1 MQLYTGKNNRQTGR
15 CRVSREDIM
24 KTISKAI
31 ALSLAASSSAY
42 AAAGTASGEA
52 GLLVYLFAGFF
63 AVIII
68 TQLVPATILLFGML
82 KGIFA
87 GESKSTTV
95 KSK

>member
-1 MQLYTGKNNRQTGR
+1 MFLQGIN
-15 CRVSREDIM
+15 
-24 KTISKAI
+24 
-31 ALSLAASSSAY
+31 
-42 AAAGTASGEA
+42 
-52 GLLVYLFAGFF
+52 

-68 TQLVPATILLFGML
+68 TQLVPATILLIGML

>member
-1 MQLYTGKNNRQTGR
+1 
-15 CRVSREDIM
+15 M

-31 ALSLAASSSAY
+31 ALSLVASSSAY
-42 AAAGTASGEA
+42 AAASSASQDA

-82 KGIFA
+82 KGIFST
-87 GESKSTTV
+87 ESKSTTV